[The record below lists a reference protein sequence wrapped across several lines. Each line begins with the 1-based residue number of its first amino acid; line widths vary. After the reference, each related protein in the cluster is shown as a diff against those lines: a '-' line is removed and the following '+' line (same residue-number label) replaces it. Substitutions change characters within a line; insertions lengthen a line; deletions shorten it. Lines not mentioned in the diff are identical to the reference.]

1 MVDLITVDTDFG
13 KVTWAHHPLF
23 DEPRT
28 TNVLPPYQY
37 APADMSPIEIIIHD
51 SFYWILLKKV
61 LDKKLTLVDQTDI
74 SYQIL
79 ALRHHDDF
87 FSPMYSAIIMR
98 TESPSESKVNYVEL
112 ITDLRESLISSTA
125 YMMQMMQETG
135 MIIYDSHHGNNG
147 QGLLPMIT
155 LNP

>member
-37 APADMSPIEIIIHD
+37 APFDMSPIEIIIHD

-61 LDKKLTLVDQTDI
+61 LDRKLTLVDQTDI

-87 FSPMYSAIIMR
+87 FTPIYSAIIMR
-98 TESPSESKVNYVEL
+98 TKSPSGSGVER
-112 ITDLRESLISSTA
+112 ITDLRESLISSTG
-125 YMMQMMQETG
+125 YMIQMMQETG
-135 MIIYDSHHGNNG
+135 MIVYDSHYGNNG

-155 LNP
+155 LP